1 MLLDFSNWNVY
12 DGASEGSGRSEKIW
26 LQNPETGQIGLFK
39 LKKDKETTDHVSE
52 HMAYQIANLLNIPC
66 AKFELGTYQNNEG
79 SISYN
84 MITNPNISL
93 VEGVSFISEQ
103 YPFYDPEKFLD
114 VENQKRYSPEMLE
127 PIMEYLKDKYYD
139 KAYPHVQIIE
149 AKITDDKISD
159 ILEQYTE
166 NLLPT
171 NKKLI
176 IQRFLHDKVQIL
188 REIFRKEE

>member
-39 LKKDKETTDHVSE
+39 LKKDKETTDHISE
-52 HMAYQIANLLNIPC
+52 HMAYQIANLLNIQC

-93 VEGVSFISEQ
+93 VEFHLSVNNILFMIL
-103 YPFYDPEKFLD
+103 KNFL
-114 VENQKRYSPEMLE
+114 M
-127 PIMEYLKDKYYD
+127 
-139 KAYPHVQIIE
+139 
-149 AKITDDKISD
+149 
-159 ILEQYTE
+159 
-166 NLLPT
+166 
-171 NKKLI
+171 
-176 IQRFLHDKVQIL
+176 
-188 REIFRKEE
+188 